1 MAGEFKHQSKGTVLT
16 QSEYESIDA
25 HQFDSQATGDIMY
38 ASSGSQL
45 SRLGVGSNNDVLVVS
60 SGIPAWAST
69 LAGLTLTS
77 PVLNTPTVNSPTL
90 TLTNSTGAAPTTEA
104 VIEWD
109 SDDNEIVVGD
119 GAATKYFSDDTKLLQ
134 VANDLSDLN
143 DAATARTNLGVDA
156 AGTDNSTDVT
166 LAGTPDYITISGQ
179 EITRNAI
186 DLAADVT
193 GTLPVANGGTGATSL
208 NNLITLGTH
217 TTGNYVTDITAGDL
231 IDVSGGGSETAT
243 VTVSVDLSELT
254 DMTVAEDGAADELVL
269 LDSGVQKRKLISEI
283 NLSSFN
289 DDLGYAAGDIT
300 AVNAGTLLD
309 GGGTS
314 GAVTLD
320 VDLSE
325 LSTSVTNADGDYFV
339 VVDAANAQYKLTKA
353 NIALSEFN
361 NDSGWTSNTGDIT
374 AVNVGTGL
382 SGSTTSGDA
391 TISLDFSSL
400 PDLTTAEAGTDE
412 LIILDAG
419 TEKRKAINEIS
430 LSSFNDDLGYS
441 AGDITAVTAG
451 AGLSGGGTDG
461 AVTLDIDFSE
471 FSDVTPVSG
480 DKLATLDSD
489 GATEQLTTID
499 SLATLFA
506 GTGLTATS
514 SVLAVDSSQTQI
526 TAVGTITTGTWQGTD
541 VAIAHGGTGA
551 STAADART
559 NLGAQASLTF
569 GISNTNA
576 VKIDAAD
583 VADNEYARFTANG
596 LESRTAAEVAAD
608 IEGSIDAVGTLAA
621 GAISSGFGNIDIGS
635 STFDTTGAVST
646 GDLSPAGDIAVA
658 DAKYIKLGGSRMA
671 TAEPATNST
680 GYGVVIGFD
689 SAGSV
694 SAGDA
699 VYINSSGKVA
709 RANAQVGSVTDPV
722 IGIATNA
729 GASDGDDVYVLTHG
743 IWRMDAETFTA
754 GDPVYLGESAGALTA
769 TAPSTDGDYV
779 QRIGIAVSD
788 DCVLVMPSIDVIE
801 HA

>member
-1 MAGEFKHQSKGTVLT
+1 MAGEFQHQSKGSVLT
-16 QSEYESIDA
+16 QSEYESVDA

-119 GAATKYFSDDTKLLQ
+119 GASTKYFSDDTKLLQ

-217 TTGNYVTDITAGDL
+217 TTGNYVTDITAGNL

-289 DDLGYAAGDIT
+289 DDLGHAAGDIT
-300 AVNAGTLLD
+300 NVG
-309 GGGTS
+309 
-314 GAVTLD
+314 
-320 VDLSE
+320 
-325 LSTSVTNADGDYFV
+325 
-339 VVDAANAQYKLTKA
+339 
-353 NIALSEFN
+353 
-361 NDSGWTSNTGDIT
+361 
-374 AVNVGTGL
+374 VGTGL
-382 SGSTTSGDA
+382 AGGGASGDV

-412 LIILDAG
+412 LVILDAG
-419 TEKRKAINEIS
+419 TEKRKAINEIN
-430 LSSFNDDLGYS
+430 LSSFNDDLGYG

-451 AGLSGGGTDG
+451 TGLSGGGTNG

-514 SVLAVDSSQTQI
+514 SVLAVDVSQTQI
-526 TAVGTITTGTWQGTD
+526 TAVGT
-541 VAIAHGGTGA
+541 
-551 STAADART
+551 
-559 NLGAQASLTF
+559 
-569 GISNTNA
+569 
-576 VKIDAAD
+576 
-583 VADNEYARFTANG
+583 
-596 LESRTAAEVAAD
+596 
-608 IEGSIDAVGTLAA
+608 LAT

-646 GDLSPAGDIAVA
+646 GDLSPTGDVAVA

-671 TAEPATNST
+671 TAEPATDST

-709 RANAQVGSVTDPV
+709 QANAQVGSVTDPV

-754 GDPVYLGESAGALTA
+754 GDPVYLGETAGALTA

>member
-38 ASSGSQL
+38 ASSSSQL

-90 TLTNSTGAAPTTEA
+90 TLTNSTGAAPTAEA

-134 VANDLSDLN
+134 VANNLSDLN
-143 DAATARTNLGVDA
+143 NAATARTNLGVDA

-243 VTVSVDLSELT
+243 VTVNVDLSELT

-283 NLSSFN
+283 SLSSFN
-289 DDLGYAAGDIT
+289 DDLGYGAGDIT
-300 AVNAGTLLD
+300 SVTAGTLLT

-314 GAVTLD
+314 GAVTLN
-320 VDLSE
+320 VDLSG
-325 LSTSVTNADGDYFV
+325 LSTSTTNADGDYFV
-339 VVDAANAQYKLTKA
+339 VVDAANAQHKLTKA

-412 LIILDAG
+412 LILLDAG
-419 TEKRKAINEIS
+419 TEKRKAINEIN
-430 LSSFNDDLGYS
+430 LSSFNDDLGYGT
-441 AGDITAVTAG
+441 GDITAVTAG
-451 AGLSGGGTDG
+451 AGLSGGGTNG

-514 SVLAVDSSQTQI
+514 SVLAVDASQTQI
-526 TAVGTITTGTWQGTD
+526 TAVGTL
-541 VAIAHGGTGA
+541 A
-551 STAADART
+551 S
-559 NLGAQASLTF
+559 
-569 GISNTNA
+569 
-576 VKIDAAD
+576 
-583 VADNEYARFTANG
+583 
-596 LESRTAAEVAAD
+596 
-608 IEGSIDAVGTLAA
+608 

-646 GDLSPAGDIAVA
+646 GDLSPAGDVSVA

-671 TAEPATNST
+671 TVEPATDST

-709 RANAQVGSVTDPV
+709 QANAQVGSVTDPV

-754 GDPVYLGESAGALTA
+754 GDPVYLGETAGALTA

>member
-1 MAGEFKHQSKGTVLT
+1 MPKFAGFVYSAAGNGSEGKTVNLYARNDTTTVLATTTTDSDGHFSINHGTEGRFDLEIVIDTNNTYRIKYDDQIQIELGEFGQLFLRGTDDAFTTEFQSTPTASRVVTVPDATDTLVMLGEAQTLT
-16 QSEYESIDA
+16 
-25 HQFDSQATGDIMY
+25 
-38 ASSGSQL
+38 
-45 SRLGVGSNNDVLVVS
+45 NK
-60 SGIPAWAST
+60 
-69 LAGLTLTS
+69 TLTS
-77 PVLNTPTVNSPTL
+77 PTLNTPTL

-143 DAATARTNLGVDA
+143 NAATARTNLGVDA

-217 TTGNYVTDITAGDL
+217 TTGNYVTDITAGNL

-243 VTVSVDLSELT
+243 VTVNVDLSELT
-254 DMTVAEDGAADELVL
+254 DMTGAEDGAADELVL

-300 AVNAGTLLD
+300 AVTAGTLLD

-361 NDSGWTSNTGDIT
+361 NDSGWTSNIGDIT

-419 TEKRKAINEIS
+419 TEKRKAINEIN
-430 LSSFNDDLGYS
+430 LSSFNDDLGYA

-451 AGLSGGGTDG
+451 VGLSGGGTDG

-471 FSDVTPVSG
+471 FSDVTPASG

-514 SVLAVDSSQTQI
+514 SVLAVDPSQTQI
-526 TAVGTITTGTWQGTD
+526 NAVGTITTGTWQGT
-541 VAIAHGGTGA
+541 AIDSTYIADAFIKNDADDTSTGTI
-551 STAADART
+551 TAAGFTVSED
-559 NLGAQASLTF
+559 GKVDF
-569 GISNTNA
+569 SNTA
-576 VKIDAAD
+576 P
-583 VADNEYARFTANG
+583 
-596 LESRTAAEVAAD
+596 
-608 IEGSIDAVGTLAA
+608 GT
-621 GAISSGFGNIDIGS
+621 S
-635 STFDTTGAVST
+635 
-646 GDLSPAGDIAVA
+646 
-658 DAKYIKLGGSRMA
+658 
-671 TAEPATNST
+671 
-680 GYGVVIGFD
+680 
-689 SAGSV
+689 
-694 SAGDA
+694 GDA
-699 VYINSSGKVA
+699 TG
-709 RANAQVGSVTDPV
+709 V
-722 IGIATNA
+722 IF
-729 GASDGDDVYVLTHG
+729 S
-743 IWRMDAETFTA
+743 FTA
-754 GDPVYLGESAGALTA
+754 GTTLAVGDVVYLGTGGKVLLADADAATSMPALGICTSASSDTNPVDVMVQGVMKLTGWSFTIGNDIFVSTTAGDVTA
-769 TAPSTDGDYV
+769 TAPSGTGDTV
-779 QRIGIAVSD
+779 QKVGVATASDAVYFNFNTTEL
-788 DCVLVMPSIDVIE
+788 VL
-801 HA
+801 A

>member
-1 MAGEFKHQSKGTVLT
+1 MAGEFQHQSKGTVLT

-38 ASSGSQL
+38 ASSSSQL

-90 TLTNSTGAAPTTEA
+90 TLTNSTGAAPTAEA

-134 VANDLSDLN
+134 VANNLSDLN
-143 DAATARTNLGVDA
+143 NAATARTNLGVDA

-217 TTGNYVTDITAGDL
+217 TTGNYVTDITAGNL

-243 VTVSVDLSELT
+243 VTVNVDLSELT

-269 LDSGVQKRKLISEI
+269 LDSGVQKRKLINEI

-289 DDLGYAAGDIT
+289 DDLGYGTGDIT
-300 AVNAGTLLD
+300 AVTAGTLLD

-353 NIALSEFN
+353 NIALSEFD

-382 SGSTTSGDA
+382 SGSTASGDA
-391 TISLDFSSL
+391 TITLDFSSL

-412 LIILDAG
+412 LVILDAG

-430 LSSFNDDLGYS
+430 LSSFNDDLGYG

-451 AGLSGGGTDG
+451 AGLSGGGTNG

-514 SVLAVDSSQTQI
+514 SVLAVDASQTQI
-526 TAVGTITTGTWQGTD
+526 TAVGTIGTGTWQGT
-541 VAIAHGGTGA
+541 AIDSTYIADAFIKNDADDASTGTITAAGFTVSDDGVISLGDEGQLVFTDDTPSTNQTGTGIVLQMTALTGLGAMECVYIDSNGKLDEADADAA
-551 STAADART
+551 STMPAI
-559 NLGAQASLTF
+559 
-569 GISNTNA
+569 GIA
-576 VKIDAAD
+576 
-583 VADNEYARFTANG
+583 
-596 LESRTAAEVAAD
+596 LEA
-608 IEGSIDAVGTLAA
+608 
-621 GAISSGFGNIDIGS
+621 
-635 STFDTTGAVST
+635 
-646 GDLSPAGDIAVA
+646 
-658 DAKYIKLGGSRMA
+658 
-671 TAEPATNST
+671 
-680 GYGVVIGFD
+680 
-689 SAGSV
+689 
-694 SAGDA
+694 
-699 VYINSSGKVA
+699 NSSGSDAEVKVLVQGVVTNSSWSFTPGA
-709 RANAQVGSVTDPV
+709 DLFVGTTD
-722 IGIATNA
+722 NA
-729 GASDGDDVYVLTHG
+729 GEV
-743 IWRMDAETFTA
+743 
-754 GDPVYLGESAGALTA
+754 TA
-769 TAPSTDGDYV
+769 TAPSGSGDTV
-779 QRIGIAVSD
+779 QKIGVALTSTSAYFNFNTTEL
-788 DCVLVMPSIDVIE
+788 VL
-801 HA
+801 A